1 LRGAWGERDFAP
13 LADFYANDPGA
24 NFVGGPLDADSTWR
38 ALAARIGHWHL
49 RGFGLFAIEQKA
61 TGAWCGWCGLWQPHG
76 WPEIELGYAL
86 VESARGRGY
95 AIEAC
100 TCARDHAFG
109 TMKLAT
115 LVSYILPDNIA
126 SQRVATRLG
135 AMRDGKVVIRE
146 TTVDVWRYP
155 HPGAAS

>member
-1 LRGAWGERDFAP
+1 
-13 LADFYANDPGA
+13 
-24 NFVGGPLDADSTWR
+24 
-38 ALAARIGHWHL
+38 
-49 RGFGLFAIEQKA
+49 
-61 TGAWCGWCGLWQPHG
+61 
-76 WPEIELGYAL
+76 
-86 VESARGRGY
+86 
-95 AIEAC
+95 
-100 TCARDHAFG
+100 
-109 TMKLAT
+109 MKLAT